1 MSGITSDIST
11 GSSSGDGNFSF
22 SLGLEADSGF
32 DLIAESHMG
41 RSSVEEPD
49 WVHGIVM
56 NSASTGIT
64 EGFHLK
70 TWIPNLPPMVD
81 VSVSRSTISNG
92 ESWDL
97 TLGIVGT
104 VGLTSTS
111 CDELLIN

>member
-1 MSGITSDIST
+1 MSGVAYFIDGFSDTGRSVNGIMSGITSDIST

-70 TWIPNLPPMVD
+70 TPDSKP
-81 VSVSRSTISNG
+81 SSNG
-92 ESWDL
+92 RCFC
-97 TLGIVGT
+97 I
-104 VGLTSTS
+104 
-111 CDELLIN
+111 